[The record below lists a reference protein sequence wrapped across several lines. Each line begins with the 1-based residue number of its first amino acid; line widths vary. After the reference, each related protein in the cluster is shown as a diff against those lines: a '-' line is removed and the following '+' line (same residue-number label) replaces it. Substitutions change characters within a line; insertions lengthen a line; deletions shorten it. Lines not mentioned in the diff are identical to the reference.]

1 MIHAKVKKKQT
12 NKNPI
17 HNNGS
22 YFKTKFIK
30 KTQNDKLRNLPLC
43 VVSCIRLQFAFYR
56 LFYDAVH
63 KIVCT
68 YRDAYTH
75 SCICMNYV
83 SVTCYKKG
91 HFSLSLSLNQCLF
104 SYKNIGFFSFGIKDK
119 LSLKDMFIF
128 HT

>member
-1 MIHAKVKKKQT
+1 MLKLKKNKQT
-12 NKNPI
+12 
-17 HNNGS
+17 
-22 YFKTKFIK
+22 KTQYTTTVLILKQNSLK

-75 SCICMNYV
+75 SCIYMNYV